1 MVKMVQSLDNQVKY
15 ITNAHRLPGPVAS
28 SVTDVYEHQLFQLN
42 AQGEFEYA
50 DGTKRAYPTL
60 NNRYPGSGYGPQGER
75 IEGRDDVSRVGGIN
89 VYKGNYEIPTF
100 QYDKDVTY
108 TYGAPLTASSNPA
121 KKGQITL
128 FDTAAASPKW
138 HLVIGYVTKVP
149 ADDSDFLRYEG
160 I

>member
-1 MVKMVQSLDNQVKY
+1 MTKELGNQVKY
-15 ITNAHRLPGPVAS
+15 ISNAHRLPGPVAS
-28 SVTDVYEHQLFQLN
+28 SVTDIYEHQLFQLN

-60 NNRYPGSGYGPQGER
+60 NNRYPGAGLGPQGER
-75 IEGRDDVSRVGGIN
+75 LEGRDDVSRSGSIA
-89 VYKGNYEIPTF
+89 VYKGNYEIPTN
-100 QYDKDVTY
+100 QYDKDATY
-108 TYGAPLTASSNPA
+108 TYGAPVQASTDPL
-121 KKGQITL
+121 KKGQIAL